1 MENLKFE
8 DGLKRLESIVN
19 QLESGDLDLEE
30 AIRVF
35 EEGINL
41 SLFCQNELAKANAKI
56 KRLMVNLDGEM
67 ELAEVELDEER

>member
-19 QLESGDLDLEE
+19 QLESGELDLEE

-35 EEGINL
+35 EEGIKL
-41 SLFCQNELAKANAKI
+41 SLFCQNELARADAKI
-56 KRLMVNLDGEM
+56 KRLLVNLEGEL
-67 ELAEVELDEER
+67 ELVEIELDEDR